1 MRNSWQ
7 TWPVDLKWNILLYW
21 GDENRSVWS
30 DWWFFLKTTKR
41 KIKDIVF
48 YLVLQSYYLSNSYV
62 WKLELNA
69 NCIFYILSRLHVC
82 RLPWFTWPSP
92 PPFGWGQDLLHW
104 KERKKERRCCVSF
117 SSRVWSKW
125 ADIRSPCTL
134 PDTARCSDDGW
145 DVTKALRPAQA
156 SGCHVQP
163 TFIFGHIKGE
173 IFG

>member
-7 TWPVDLKWNILLYW
+7 TWPVDLKWNILLHW

-62 WKLELNA
+62 WKLEFNA

-92 PPFGWGQDLLHW
+92 PPFGWGRICYTEK
-104 KERKKERRCCVSF
+104 KERKKGGVVSP
-117 SSRVWSKW
+117 SAQECGVSELTSGHP
-125 ADIRSPCTL
+125 AHYLTQQD
-134 PDTARCSDDGW
+134 
-145 DVTKALRPAQA
+145 ALMM
-156 SGCHVQP
+156 
-163 TFIFGHIKGE
+163 GE
-173 IFG
+173 T